1 MIPWLIY
8 KRVFPNYVRSNGR
21 GNNGWTRSNERR
33 TNWPKY
39 NGVGTDDQREN
50 KAMKRLRGSILTRQQ
65 TALSMTMTP
74 EPDIAI
80 DTDTDTG
87 IGVKVT
93 TMVKNDPAEKNT
105 SETNIA
111 KGRIKN
117 LASQG
122 LCLTQAGNQ
131 DLVEGTVINLPTL
144 FHKA

>member
-1 MIPWLIY
+1 MIPWLAY
-8 KRVFPNYVRSNGR
+8 RRVFPNYVRSNGR
-21 GNNGWTRSNERR
+21 GNNGCRKSNERR

-50 KAMKRLRGSILTRQQ
+50 KAMKRLRDSILTRQQ
-65 TALSMTMTP
+65 QASSMTMTT

-80 DTDTDTG
+80 DIDIG
-87 IGVKVT
+87 IEAGAT
-93 TMVKNDPAEKNT
+93 TMAKKHPAEESA

-111 KGRIKN
+111 EGRMKI
-117 LASQG
+117 LASQR